1 MDKLKESLGLHINS
15 DGPVEGKYIRA
26 RGANFVLKAPPVG
39 TPHFTNWDAGLTSLQ
54 NTTKERF
61 ESRIATRFLDDY
73 MSTISDQK
81 IRFGAKDI
89 KIVDNLAA
97 ISYPRFTDINK
108 STSVL
113 TGSKVLSYL
122 AGTKVNSYDYT
133 CIEWAE
139 VNNEYV
145 ILPQFD
151 LTTLMSPYAGYPS
164 SSDRFTPAFDGMY
177 IVLEYNGYYTKKNV
191 DPCVGA
197 ADYYDSTI
205 DGKRQVLT
213 YNPEFASMEPGEF
226 TVVDFAPGGDTA
238 NVKPVLM
245 ARIGHTLD
253 IGATEYFST
262 TTTVAGDTVYGFGNI
277 QCDVYV
283 VKYKPVI
290 ECGKVDLYTKKRGS
304 ISSYLSNGKL
314 VSAKHNLK
322 NGDIIK
328 ISDALNSVIN
338 GVRYVQ
344 VVDSSTFIIYSDSD
358 FTTRV
363 DSEFTGAPVWT
374 ACGNV
379 YDEESQ
385 AWDYFGTL
393 TSPEGRN
400 GYVYERTETHDIATF
415 YKTET
420 IGDQF
425 NGLETMDELLQA
437 DFGIS
442 SSVFSNYKQF
452 PVVSGVPTRSTANDA
467 IFSALNFRETNL
479 KANDNFSPLD
489 TYWTNCNNYLQ
500 SFRFGES
507 IDLIKQGSKYVLA
520 VGEPGLESIPD
531 LNSPLQLPVSPVYG
545 KVFLFDIYMTG
556 DQISDPSDDP
566 DRPVSF
572 NSKYYAHTEDS
583 EIDEPP
589 YLTPGDDLG
598 GFYRDESDFLNSSS
612 FSYYYGS
619 ITHTTGGF
627 VDADSIATKKADRFF
642 DYCNQ
647 EMFGDPDLYRRIEYK
662 TKMEYWYGAMV
673 YHLADLLRAGG
684 EDAGPID
691 PVGLDYTVGGCREA
705 YFSDLTVPKFLPNTS
720 VVYSNP
726 PTYYHRASFNVYP
739 YVDNFGKAVALSLD
753 GSDLYLISS
762 STVKPIV
769 ERPDYDGSD
778 LPTVSMSLEPEVC
791 ENDEI
796 NKTQCGYIHVFK
808 NGLKTQKIYEDGYTL
823 PSGGWRGFYYKSEKF
838 ASHIVVSGDEL
849 VFGQPKPIDYHTVA
863 STAIE
868 TSKIFIYKR
877 ISGQYYKVNTIE
889 NENNLTF
896 SFVNTI
902 SFPDQKEFFLRDGN
916 EAIVIAN
923 GSLTSYDLNNKR
935 YHPSDRFGAYFK
947 YNGNILACNAFD
959 VYNESGEYHG
969 SNNDIYTTRSN
980 EFNRPIDY
988 LHVYEKRGS
997 SWDFVTKIAPAFD
1010 RYDED
1015 FEYESL
1021 LGPNVYNS
1029 IRALGNIN
1037 YSNTNSN
1044 SRTWDIDLTGAFDL
1058 VNDRILMK
1066 DPLSYSVFQRVVNPN
1081 TSTFANNLTLDK
1093 YFTYDE
1099 KYEAEETI
1107 AGSCNLVFDRV
1118 SAIHKYDNYLDD
1130 YRNLY
1135 CENSYSSRSINYRAP
1150 IYFVNIPVS
1159 SENIVNFNSIRL
1171 TLEEVRSVDAGVN
1184 LKLVLFKKDPRTTVY
1199 PFYSNLCASTP
1210 TLDANKQWSSNE
1222 SFTTTTYL
1230 KGGVFD
1236 SSNYSDVSSGS
1247 TFIDCSGSSCM
1258 ATLISASSITVT
1270 GSRRDYTFII
1280 DNNNVDINDYI
1291 TTDDLILS
1299 STRSVG
1305 SENIVFDDLS
1315 NIGYDTGVSVESS
1328 LIIGFIYQPMNYKM
1342 DSEFS
1347 ARADVRVVDIT
1358 FEGQSALGSTPTSD
1372 LDYTFSCVYNK
1383 VASLDYYRTYYNSP
1397 VNKATVSEVEGKL
1410 IHINPALGVGVVPT
1424 SSYNDNRGGQLGAFS
1439 KGYEVLSVDNYGTTP
1454 ETSVFNNI
1462 RSLDVQYLES
1472 LPLYLQGVETIP
1484 YINLFLKTNEGA
1496 DNSFNLYLNNTAS
1509 SGNLSL
1515 YTRPYAAS
1523 SGNQNMLLN
1532 ASYFDSGN
1540 LNSIIVGGPASNLS
1554 LFMKVP
1560 TPSSGLVNLN
1570 IKAYGSDSGNF
1581 SLYTTTVSNSVLPLY
1596 MKSRD
1601 VESLSTNTNLFVYGN
1616 TVSSSFDAGN
1626 IPLYLSVFDDARQTI
1641 VEDFS
1646 LFVSGPSTYIQDQAN
1661 NFPMYIGKIVGSG
1674 NNDISLRALGGF
1686 GGSPTDESINF
1697 SLKNTGVLQS
1707 GNMTLVMP
1715 MKGFN
1720 NSDTIGGQVS
1730 LFLNQNQSSGNLP
1743 LFIDPSTAVSS
1754 NFNLYMPSG
1763 NGVLSSEIDVFIR
1776 GYNT

>member
-15 DGPVEGKYIRA
+15 DGPVEGKYIRT

-39 TPHFTNWDAGLTSLQ
+39 TPHFTNWDAGLTSLE

-113 TGSKVLSYL
+113 TSSKVLSYL
-122 AGTKVNSYDYT
+122 IGTKINSYDYT
-133 CIEWAE
+133 CIEWEE
-139 VNNEYV
+139 VNSGYV
-145 ILPQFD
+145 ILPQFNFD
-151 LTTLMSPYAGYPS
+151 ILTNPYPGYPS
-164 SSDRFTPAFDGMY
+164 SNDRFTPALDGMY
-177 IVLEYNGYYTKKNV
+177 IVLEYNGYYTKKNI

-197 ADYYDSTI
+197 SNYYEAALDA
-205 DGKRQVLT
+205 KRQILS
-213 YNPEFASMEPGEF
+213 YNSNFTSLQVGEF
-226 TVVDFAPGGDTA
+226 TMIDFAPGGDTA
-238 NVKPVLM
+238 NSKPILI
-245 ARIGHTLD
+245 ARIGHDLD
-253 IGATEYFST
+253 IGATDYFSVGPS
-262 TTTVAGDTVYGFGNI
+262 VAGDTVYGFGSI
-277 QCDVYV
+277 ECDIHV

-314 VSAKHNLK
+314 VCSKHNLK

-344 VVDSSTFIIYSDSD
+344 VVDSSIFIIYSDSD

-363 DSEFTGAPVWT
+363 NSEFTGNPVWT

-379 YDEESQ
+379 YDQESQ
-385 AWDYFGTL
+385 AWDYLGTL

-400 GYVYERTETHDIATF
+400 GYVYERLETHDIATF

-442 SSVFSNYKQF
+442 SSIFDTYKQF
-452 PVVSGVPTRSTANDA
+452 PIISGVPTRSIANDSL
-467 IFSALNFRETNL
+467 FSALIFRETNL

-489 TYWTNCNNYLQ
+489 TYWTNTNNYLQ
-500 SFRFGES
+500 NFRFGES
-507 IDLIKQGSKYVLA
+507 IDLIKQGNKYVLA
-520 VGEPGLESIPD
+520 VGEPGLESIPN
-531 LNSPLQLPVSPVYG
+531 LNFPLQLPVSPVYG
-545 KVFLFDIYMTG
+545 KVFLFDIYMT
-556 DQISDPSDDP
+556 DEQISDPSSDP
-566 DRPVSF
+566 NRPVSF
-572 NSKYYAHTEDS
+572 NSKYYAYTQDTEI
-583 EIDEPP
+583 EEPP
-589 YLTPGDDLG
+589 YLTPGDNES
-598 GFYRDESDFLNSSS
+598 GFFRDDSEFLSTSS
-612 FSYYYGS
+612 FDYYYGS

-627 VDADSIATKKADRFF
+627 LDSDSINTKKADRFF

-647 EMFGDPDLYRRIEYK
+647 EIFGDSNFYRRIEYRE
-662 TKMEYWYGAMV
+662 KMEYWYGAMV
-673 YHLADLLRAGG
+673 YSLTDLLRSGG

-691 PVGLDYTVGGCREA
+691 PSGLDYLAGGCREA
-705 YFSDLTVPKFLPNTS
+705 YFSDLTVPKFLPTTS
-720 VVYSNP
+720 VIYSTP

-739 YVDNFGKAVALSLD
+739 YIDNFGKAVALSLD
-753 GSDLYLISS
+753 GPDFYLISS

-769 ERPDYDGSD
+769 ERPDNTGSD
-778 LPTVSMSLEPEVC
+778 VISIDISPQSEIC
-791 ENDEI
+791 ENSDL
-796 NKTQCGYIHVFK
+796 NQTQCGYIHIFR
-808 NGLKTQKIYEDGYTL
+808 NGVKIQKIYEDGFIL
-823 PSGGWRGFYYKSEKF
+823 PSGGWRGFYYKAQKF
-838 ASHIVVSGDEL
+838 ASCIVAKGDEL

-863 STAIE
+863 STTIE
-868 TSKIFIYKR
+868 TSKIFVYKR
-877 ISGQYYKVNTIE
+877 INGQYYKKHTIE
-889 NENNLTF
+889 NQNNLTF

-923 GSLTSYDLNNKR
+923 GSLSLYPINNRR

-947 YNGNILACNAFD
+947 YNGDILVCNAFD
-959 VYNESGEYHG
+959 VYNEKGQYHG
-969 SNNDIYTTRSN
+969 SNNNIYTTRSN

-988 LHVYEKRGS
+988 LHIYEKNGND
-997 SWDFVTKIAPAFD
+997 WNFVTKIAPSFD

-1015 FEYESL
+1015 FEYDTL

-1029 IRALGNIN
+1029 IRSIGNIN
-1037 YSNTNSN
+1037 YSNSDLN

-1066 DPLSYSVFQRVVNPN
+1066 DPLSYSIFQR
-1081 TSTFANNLTLDK
+1081 TASSQGLMYSNNLTLDK
-1093 YFTYDE
+1093 YFTYEE
-1099 KYEAEETI
+1099 KYEAEEKI
-1107 AGSCNLVFDRV
+1107 AASCNLVFDRV
-1118 SAIHKYDNYLDD
+1118 SAIHKYDRYLDD
-1130 YRNLY
+1130 YSNLY
-1135 CENSYSSRSINYRAP
+1135 CENSYNSRILNYRAP
-1150 IYFVNIPVS
+1150 IYFINIPIS

-1222 SFTTTTYL
+1222 SFATTTYL

-1236 SSNYSDVSSGS
+1236 SSNYSDASSGS
-1247 TFIDCSGSSCM
+1247 NFISCSGSNCM
-1258 ATLISASSITVT
+1258 ATLISADSITVS
-1270 GSRRDYTFII
+1270 GARRDYVFNI
-1280 DNNNVDINDYI
+1280 NNNILDINNYI
-1291 TTDDLILS
+1291 VTDNLILN
-1299 STRSVG
+1299 STRFVG
-1305 SENIVFDDLS
+1305 SESIVFDDLS
-1315 NIGYDTGVSVESS
+1315 NIGYDPSVVVEAS
-1328 LIIGFIYQPMNYKM
+1328 LIVGFIYQPMNYKM
-1342 DSEFS
+1342 DSEFN
-1347 ARADVRVVDIT
+1347 ARADVRIIDIT
-1358 FEGQSALGSTPTSD
+1358 FEGESALATEPNSD
-1372 LDYTFSCVYNK
+1372 LSYTFSCVYNK
-1383 VASLDYYRTYYNSP
+1383 VASLDYYRAYYNSP
-1397 VNKATVSEVEGKL
+1397 VNKATVSEIEGKL
-1410 IHINPALGVGVVPT
+1410 IHINPALGVGIVPT

-1454 ETSVFNNI
+1454 ETSVFNNA

-1484 YINLFLKTNEGA
+1484 YINFFLKTNEGA
-1496 DNSFNLYLNNTAS
+1496 NKAFNFYLNNTAS

-1515 YTRPYAAS
+1515 YTKPYAGAFN
-1523 SGNQNMLLN
+1523 NQNMLLN
-1532 ASYFDSGN
+1532 AAYAYNGD
-1540 LNSIIVGGPASNLS
+1540 LNNIIVGGPASNLS
-1554 LFMKVP
+1554 LFIKVP
-1560 TPSSGLVNLN
+1560 TPASGFMNFN
-1570 IKAYGSDSGNF
+1570 IRAYGSENNNL
-1581 SLYTTTVSNSVLPLY
+1581 SLYTTTKNDNTFPLY
-1596 MKSRD
+1596 LKSRD
-1601 VESLSTNTNLFVYGN
+1601 LESLSSNTNLFVYGN
-1616 TVSSSFDAGN
+1616 TVSSSFDVNN
-1626 IPLYLSVFDDARQTI
+1626 IPLYLSVFNDPRQTI
-1641 VEDFS
+1641 IEDFS
-1646 LFVSGPSTYIQDQAN
+1646 LFVSGPSVYIQDQAN
-1661 NFPMYIGKIVGSG
+1661 NFPMYIGQIVGSG
-1674 NNDISLRALGGF
+1674 NNNINLRALGGF

-1697 SLKNTGVLQS
+1697 SLKNTGVLES

-1730 LFLNQNQSSGNLP
+1730 LFLNQNQNIGNLP
-1743 LFIDPSTAVSS
+1743 LFVNPSTGVSANL
-1754 NFNLYMPSG
+1754 NFYMPSG
-1763 NGVLSSEIDVFIR
+1763 NGVLSNEIDVFIR